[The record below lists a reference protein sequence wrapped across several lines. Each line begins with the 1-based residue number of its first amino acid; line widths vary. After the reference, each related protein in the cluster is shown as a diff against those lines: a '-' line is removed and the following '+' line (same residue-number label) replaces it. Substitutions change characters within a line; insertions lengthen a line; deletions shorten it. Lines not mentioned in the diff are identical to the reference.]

1 MTRDR
6 TRERSNERESE
17 AKEGKARQK
26 MRKAEQRKRRKEV
39 VSTLKK
45 LEKSRVLSRCF
56 WLAVPK
62 ITARHLVSQTQSP
75 SVILT
80 HKWFSKS
87 H

>member
-1 MTRDR
+1 MRGKVRQSKAKDEESR
-6 TRERSNERESE
+6 AEKEKKRSSIHF
-17 AKEGKARQK
+17 
-26 MRKAEQRKRRKEV
+26 
-39 VSTLKK
+39 KK